1 MVNEEWLTVQEAA
14 NRMKVH
20 PETIRV
26 WLRDGRLRGTQPIN
40 KRVGWRIPASEVER
54 VLRGPEG
61 KAKAA

>member
-1 MVNEEWLTVQEAA
+1 MASEEWLTVQEVAD
-14 NRMKVH
+14 RLKVH

-26 WLRDGRLRGTQPIN
+26 WLRDGTLKGTQPIN
-40 KRVGWRIPASEVER
+40 RRVGWRVQASEVER

>member
-14 NRMKVH
+14 DRMKVH

-40 KRVGWRIPASEVER
+40 KRVGWRIAASEVES
-54 VLRGPEG
+54 VLRGDEQG
-61 KAKAA
+61 KAAA

>member
-14 NRMKVH
+14 DRMKVH

-40 KRVGWRIPASEVER
+40 KRVGWRIAASEIER
-54 VLRGPEG
+54 VLRGDEQG
-61 KAKAA
+61 KAAA